1 MSQKRTSL
9 RQRVSL
15 KTNPPESIH
24 VPPPNAP
31 GLRQPDYVAPQ
42 IYQGPDSAYGSDIER
57 QHANL
62 TPPSDPSTADPV
74 QDLTR
79 PVFRRPD
86 LIPSP
91 HSDQQHFRPVQA
103 SPHSPLQQRPHTS
116 HSMARNPTYQ
126 QHQRNVPSA
135 MGMSMLSNVTNAT
148 NANGST
154 RTLKKKRSAFGWLK
168 KAFALDEEERAEF
181 QYKRQQAS
189 PSHYYDDQSPK
200 WLDGRRIR

>member
-1 MSQKRTSL
+1 
-9 RQRVSL
+9 
-15 KTNPPESIH
+15 
-24 VPPPNAP
+24 
-31 GLRQPDYVAPQ
+31 
-42 IYQGPDSAYGSDIER
+42 
-57 QHANL
+57 
-62 TPPSDPSTADPV
+62 
-74 QDLTR
+74 
-79 PVFRRPD
+79 
-86 LIPSP
+86 
-91 HSDQQHFRPVQA
+91 
-103 SPHSPLQQRPHTS
+103 
-116 HSMARNPTYQ
+116 
-126 QHQRNVPSA
+126 